1 MDLDAI
7 VGDVLEEPRT
17 ITKVR
22 SRNVSNSLLANY
34 ALRNACHPSLL
45 LFNEYSYLVSIF
57 LCVLQEKCDGIRQ
70 PGYWECF
77 VTCIST

>member
-45 LFNEYSYLVSIF
+45 N
-57 LCVLQEKCDGIRQ
+57 Q
-70 PGYWECF
+70 PVHPRLADLEGWRIAR
-77 VTCIST
+77 ISPRACCAPRIPLRASPI